1 MKNFSYAKLLVISVF
16 LFILTYGVANATPL
30 IGSCYKYVGDI
41 DSLADS
47 RFVNMT
53 GIQSFRY
60 RMSWGQIDDLLLPDD
75 DSHPPDWRYHQV
87 VDTINKYMPSGVTRI
102 FQLKFW
108 HPDDMDVPS
117 GWDDS
122 ICFGNTFKVKEDSV
136 DVFKD
141 MCYDLAAALRGNVDY
156 FVLHNEPNMGWDP
169 IYGDRKWRNSPEDF
183 AWQCKICAEQMKAA
197 NPDAYII
204 FGSFSGTDTTD
215 EFIQRSTN
223 AMFSG
228 NEDLVDAIDFH
239 WYFPPEDSTQT
250 YEWGIRA
257 HSMHQFCQSRGVDW
271 TVLETSGPK
280 IVLPVDEKPDSLPYG
295 DNIREYL
302 VHLVRDLG
310 INDDAVLLDSL
321 YFWVRD
327 IDPDNIGLPEN
338 YEVLDSIK
346 VDEFNRRIPLFVD
359 SGAVIAHWFAAFIDS
374 LHSVDE
380 EWYCDQ
386 PQSGGAESRVYW
398 LIRNAQ
404 NVPRNLIE
412 LPYYKSTALSK
423 RMNFFIDSLGNP
435 KIAPPINGDNS
446 KGKSGGISL
455 WNYPNAF
462 NSSTEIKYYLPDE
475 MEVKLEIFNLLGRRM
490 DILYK
495 EKQTK
500 GYHNINWKAKNY
512 PSGIYFCRLSSK
524 GKSQVMKMTLL
535 K

>member
-1 MKNFSYAKLLVISVF
+1 MKISIWKKRIVF
-16 LFILTYGVANATPL
+16 LIFLLILTYGVVNATPL

-108 HPDDMDVPS
+108 HPDYMDVPS

-122 ICFGNTFKVKEDSV
+122 ICFGNTFKVKEGFV

-169 IYGDRKWRNSPEDF
+169 IYGGRKWRNSPEDF

-228 NEDLVDAIDFH
+228 NENLVDAIDFH
-239 WYFPPEDSTQT
+239 WYFPEDSTQT

-280 IVLPVDEKPDSLPYG
+280 ITFPVDESPPDYPDTLTIRKLLVNLAEYTN
-295 DNIREYL
+295 DNSI
-302 VHLVRDLG
+302 
-310 INDDAVLLDSL
+310 LLDSL
-321 YFWVRD
+321 YHWTREIGD
-327 IDPDNIGLPEN
+327 TENIGLPEN
-338 YEVLDSIK
+338 YDILDSIK
-346 VDEFNRRIPLFVD
+346 VDEFNKRVPLMVD
-359 SGAVIAHWFAAFIDS
+359 HKAQIVHWFSAFIDS
-374 LHSVDE
+374 IHSVDE

-404 NVPRNLIE
+404 NVTRNLIE
-412 LPYYKSTALSK
+412 LPYYESTALSK
-423 RMNFFIDSLGNP
+423 RLHFFIDSLGSS
-435 KIAPPINGDNS
+435 KIAPPIDGNNS
-446 KGKSGGISL
+446 KGKSTGISL

-462 NSSTEIKYYLPDE
+462 NSSTEIKYYLPQQA
-475 MEVKLEIFNLLGRRM
+475 EVKLEIFDLLGRRVM
-490 DILYK
+490 ILFNGR
-495 EKQTK
+495 QDA
-500 GYHNINWKAKNY
+500 GYHSINWKAKNQ
-512 PSGIYFCRLSSK
+512 PSGIYFCKLSSG
-524 GKSQVMKMTLL
+524 GKSKVVKMTLL